1 MPKNFQNLDS
11 PVFTIKLQKGLADR
25 KRLPLSDV
33 LTILEEVR
41 QMIADVG
48 REMQRDRGMERPTGD
63 FGLELLAGT
72 NGILFKPGSV
82 QAQVAITTHIEI
94 GTSATQRVVSTI
106 DALSRK
112 RPIIVTEADRSV
124 IRRLNRIYRITDRD
138 KTELQLV
145 LERPGRY
152 KPIQATFDANAA
164 ATAWSLQAPVFEM
177 EAITIFGKLHELK
190 DTDPDDDTGT
200 KGFWG
205 ELRIGSGEIWR
216 IQFNADQMDEAT
228 RLFRKQV
235 AITGIAKYYRVA
247 APKLIAAKISADQ
260 ERDYERAFYELY
272 GCDKQIYGN
281 DFNKAL
287 KEMRGED

>member
-1 MPKNFQNLDS
+1 VPKNFQNLDS

-124 IRRLNRIYRITDRD
+124 IRRLNDRADTSLYRPHSTPMPRR
-138 KTELQLV
+138 
-145 LERPGRY
+145 RPGLY
-152 KPIQATFDANAA
+152 KPQF
-164 ATAWSLQAPVFEM
+164 
-177 EAITIFGKLHELK
+177 LK
-190 DTDPDDDTGT
+190 
-200 KGFWG
+200 
-205 ELRIGSGEIWR
+205 WR
-216 IQFNADQMDEAT
+216 QLPFLASSMN
-228 RLFRKQV
+228 
-235 AITGIAKYYRVA
+235 
-247 APKLIAAKISADQ
+247 
-260 ERDYERAFYELY
+260 
-272 GCDKQIYGN
+272 
-281 DFNKAL
+281 
-287 KEMRGED
+287 